1 MNKSIKLFIFIL
13 GIGSA
18 FADRA
23 NVGVKWKS
31 VSSTVDNGDL
41 HNLLRCLRFEVNGQ
55 RGVLL
60 WKSSQPTVIM
70 TDQDGNIETINGRK
84 IVFKDFCE
92 VNFIQED
99 FSVKCFNLKK
109 VKYSENIRDY
119 VDQNL
124 GKDLPIL
131 DFSDI

>member
-1 MNKSIKLFIFIL
+1 
-13 GIGSA
+13 
-18 FADRA
+18 
-23 NVGVKWKS
+23 
-31 VSSTVDNGDL
+31 
-41 HNLLRCLRFEVNGQ
+41 
-55 RGVLL
+55 
-60 WKSSQPTVIM
+60 M